1 MAFPKL
7 LLIIFVLITATSAS
21 IDVIAK
27 RESPRAIDF
36 LLPDYVKPMRY
47 NIKLMLRDDENFNG
61 ESNITVSI
69 SLATQYIRFHS
80 HQIDINHQ
88 TIAVSNKV
96 TEMVYKPA
104 EYSYNF
110 NTHVNTLYF
119 DEELQPEIYTLYV
132 KFTGFIANNDGNEEG
147 FLRTSYVN
155 QLHKEGS
162 K

>member
-1 MAFPKL
+1 MAFAKFL
-7 LLIIFVLITATSAS
+7 LSIFVLVIATASST
-21 IDVIAK
+21 DVVAK
-27 RESPRAIDF
+27 RESLRAIDF
-36 LLPDYVKPMRY
+36 LLPDYIKPMHY
-47 NIKLMLRDDENFNG
+47 NIKLILRDDESFIG

-88 TIAVSNKV
+88 TIVLSNEAN
-96 TEMVYKPA
+96 EMMYKPA

-110 NTHVNTLYF
+110 NTHVNTFYF
-119 DEELQPEIYTLYV
+119 DEELQPETYTLYV
-132 KFTGFIANNDGNEEG
+132 KFIGFIADNDGNEEG

-155 QLHKEGS
+155 ELHKEGS

>member
-1 MAFPKL
+1 MALPKVL
-7 LLIIFVLITATSAS
+7 SSIFVLITAIAAS
-21 IDVIAK
+21 IDVVAK
-27 RESPRAIDF
+27 YESPRAIDF
-36 LLPDYVKPMRY
+36 LLPDYIKPLHY
-47 NIKLMLRDDENFNG
+47 NIKLMLRDNESFDG
-61 ESNITVSI
+61 ESNITISI

-88 TIAVSNKV
+88 TIALSNKV
-96 TEMVYKPA
+96 NEMVYKPA

-119 DEELQPEIYTLYV
+119 DEELQPEIYTLCV

-147 FLRTSYVN
+147 FLRSSYVN
-155 QLHKEGS
+155 DLHKERS